1 MPVNEVITFST
12 QKRRYRAG
20 IEATDRLFAEIYF
33 LKGRTKPIVLNFHPL
48 LYHMARAVCFLA
60 GSVQG
65 SLTFS
70 QEVW

>member
-1 MPVNEVITFST
+1 MSLNEVITFNT
-12 QKRRYRAG
+12 QKRGSRGDEFVCRN
-20 IEATDRLFAEIYF
+20 IFLEI
-33 LKGRTKPIVLNFHPL
+33 KGEQKPIVLNFHPL

-70 QEVW
+70 QEVSF